1 MANKKSKGEHRLET
15 VQTQFT
21 DWRKNRKGRRDRI
34 PESLW
39 DAAASLSDGFSVNEL
54 SKALRLNHS
63 SLKERI
69 ETIQN
74 KPPEEPCLTTFIE
87 FPPLNARADS
97 TEVSLELEKAGAR
110 MKVHAK
116 GNIDVLSLVQTFWRQ
131 QS

>member
-1 MANKKSKGEHRLET
+1 MANKKSKENHRLET

-39 DAAASLSDGFSVNEL
+39 DAAASLSGGFSVNEL

-74 KPPEEPCLTTFIE
+74 KPLEEPCLTTFIE
-87 FPPLNARADS
+87 FPPLNAHADA
-97 TEVSLELEKAGAR
+97 TEVSLELEKTGAR

-116 GNIDVLSLVQTFWRQ
+116 GNIDVLSLVQTFWG
-131 QS
+131 

>member
-1 MANKKSKGEHRLET
+1 MANKKSKEKQLEA
-15 VQTQFT
+15 VQTRFS

-54 SKALRLNHS
+54 SKTLRLNHS
-63 SLKERI
+63 SLKERV

-74 KPPEEPCLTTFIE
+74 GPPKEPCLTTFIE
-87 FPPLNARADS
+87 FPPLNSPADS
-97 TEVSLELEKAGAR
+97 TEVSLELEKAGAI

-116 GNIDVLSLVQTFWRQ
+116 GHIDVLSLVQTFWRQ